1 MTFRGGSF
9 LPGLASL
16 VLGTH
21 TKPTGLG
28 HSLASGLGSLQ
39 VRTGCCAS
47 FSISST
53 RMGSRAPFPR
63 SLKPPLNQKFS
74 YPPAHAD

>member
-53 RMGSRAPFPR
+53 RMGSRAP
-63 SLKPPLNQKFS
+63 
-74 YPPAHAD
+74 ADLCSAVPQAGPGHPETKS